1 MAADEPEEDF
11 KTPEDARLTSLNER
25 LNRVQ
30 SEEAAKQA
38 RVDMDRSQQLV
49 RSVGMRILSVLIGYP
64 LGGFLIGWALD
75 QWFDSFPWFALGSM
89 FLGFGLA
96 FREVLRT
103 ANKGSSTGPGD
114 RE

>member
-1 MAADEPEEDF
+1 MAADEPDEDF
-11 KTPEDARLTSLNER
+11 RTPEDARITSLNQR

-38 RVDMDRSQQLV
+38 RIDRERSQILV

-64 LGGFLIGWALD
+64 LGGGLIGWALD
-75 QWFDSFPWFALGSM
+75 QWLGTLPWVTLGLM

-96 FREVLRT
+96 VREVLRT
-103 ANKGSSTGPGD
+103 ANQGPKPGSGD
-114 RE
+114 

>member
-1 MAADEPEEDF
+1 MADNGPDEEPG
-11 KTPEDARLTSLNER
+11 TPEDARLTSLNQR

-30 SEEAAKQA
+30 AETEAKQA
-38 RVDMDRSQQLV
+38 QLDRDRSQQLV

-75 QWFDSFPWFALGSM
+75 QWFDSFPWLSLGLM

-103 ANKGSSTGPGD
+103 ANNSPKAGSGD
-114 RE
+114 

>member
-1 MAADEPEEDF
+1 MAADEPEEDY
-11 KTPEDARLTSLNER
+11 KTPEDSRLTSLNER

-38 RVDMDRSQQLV
+38 SFDSERSQQLV
-49 RSVGMRILSVLIGYP
+49 RSVGMRILYVLIGYP
-64 LGGFLIGWALD
+64 LGGFLIGRVLD
-75 QWFDSFPWFALGSM
+75 QWFGTFPWVSLGSM

-103 ANKGSSTGPGD
+103 ANQGPRTGPGD
-114 RE
+114 

>member
-11 KTPEDARLTSLNER
+11 KTPEDARLTSLNQR

-38 RVDMDRSQQLV
+38 RIDKARSQQLV

-64 LGGFLIGWALD
+64 LGGALIGWVVH
-75 QWFDSFPWFALGSM
+75 QWAGTMPWFTLGLM
-89 FLGFGLA
+89 FLGFGLGV
-96 FREVLRT
+96 REMLRT
-103 ANKGSSTGPGD
+103 ANQGPAKGPGD
-114 RE
+114 

>member
-1 MAADEPEEDF
+1 MAANEPEEDF
-11 KTPEDARLTSLNER
+11 RTPEDSRLTSLNER

-38 RVDMDRSQQLV
+38 RIDKERSQQLV

-64 LGGFLIGWALD
+64 LGGFLIGWVLD
-75 QWFDSFPWFALGSM
+75 QWFDTFPWLSLGSM

-103 ANKGSSTGPGD
+103 ANQGPKAGTGD
-114 RE
+114 

>member
-1 MAADEPEEDF
+1 MAKEEPGEGF

-38 RVDMDRSQQLV
+38 GIADKRAQQLV

-64 LGGFLIGWALD
+64 LGGGLIGWTLD
-75 QWFDSFPWFALGSM
+75 LWLGTLPWVTLGLM

-96 FREVLRT
+96 VREVLRT
-103 ANKGSSTGPGD
+103 AKSGPRTGIGD
-114 RE
+114 

>member
-1 MAADEPEEDF
+1 MAADEPEEEF

-25 LNRVQ
+25 LNRAQ

-38 RVDMDRSQQLV
+38 RIDTQRSQQLV

-64 LGGFLIGWALD
+64 LGGGLIGWTLD
-75 QWFDSFPWFALGSM
+75 LWLDTLPWITLGLM

-96 FREVLRT
+96 VREVLRT
-103 ANKGSSTGPGD
+103 ANQGPKAGPGD
-114 RE
+114 

>member
-1 MAADEPEEDF
+1 MAADEPDEDF

-38 RVDMDRSQQLV
+38 RVDGERSQQLV

-64 LGGFLIGWALD
+64 LGGFLIGRVLD
-75 QWFDSFPWFALGSM
+75 KWFGTFPWLSLGSM

-103 ANKGSSTGPGD
+103 ANQGSKTGLGD
-114 RE
+114 

>member
-25 LNRVQ
+25 LHRVQ
-30 SEEAAKQA
+30 LEEAAKQA
-38 RVDMDRSQQLV
+38 RIDQQRSQQLI

-64 LGGFLIGWALD
+64 LGGFLIGWVLD
-75 QWFDSFPWFALGSM
+75 QWFDTFPWLSLGLM

-103 ANKGSSTGPGD
+103 ANKSPGKGSG
-114 RE
+114 E

>member
-11 KTPEDARLTSLNER
+11 RTPEDARLTSLNER

-38 RVDMDRSQQLV
+38 RIDRDRSQQLV

-75 QWFDSFPWFALGSM
+75 QWFDTFPWLSLGLM

-103 ANKGSSTGPGD
+103 ANQGPTGRGD
-114 RE
+114 

>member
-1 MAADEPEEDF
+1 MAGHEPDENF

-30 SEEAAKQA
+30 SGEAAKQA
-38 RVDMDRSQQLV
+38 RIDNERSQQLV

-64 LGGFLIGWALD
+64 LGGGLIGWAVD
-75 QWFDSFPWFALGSM
+75 QWFGTLPWTTLGLM

-96 FREVLRT
+96 VREVMRT
-103 ANKGSSTGPGD
+103 ASKGPQAGSGD
-114 RE
+114 

>member
-1 MAADEPEEDF
+1 MAANGPDEDF
-11 KTPEDARLTSLNER
+11 ETPEDARLTSLNER

-38 RVDMDRSQQLV
+38 RVDSQRSQQLV

-64 LGGFLIGWALD
+64 LGGFLIGWVLD
-75 QWFDSFPWFALGSM
+75 QWFGTFPWVSLGSM

-103 ANKGSSTGPGD
+103 ANQGSKPGRGD
-114 RE
+114 

>member
-38 RVDMDRSQQLV
+38 GIDNERAQQLV

-64 LGGFLIGWALD
+64 LGGGLIGWALD
-75 QWFDSFPWFALGSM
+75 QWFGTLPWVTLGLM

-96 FREVLRT
+96 VREVLRT
-103 ANKGSSTGPGD
+103 ANQGPKAGRGD
-114 RE
+114 

>member
-38 RVDMDRSQQLV
+38 GIDNERAQQLV

-64 LGGFLIGWALD
+64 LGGGLIGWVVD
-75 QWFDSFPWFALGSM
+75 QWAGTMPWFTLGLM
-89 FLGFGLA
+89 FLGFGLGV
-96 FREVLRT
+96 REMLRT
-103 ANKGSSTGPGD
+103 ANQGPKAGHGD
-114 RE
+114 